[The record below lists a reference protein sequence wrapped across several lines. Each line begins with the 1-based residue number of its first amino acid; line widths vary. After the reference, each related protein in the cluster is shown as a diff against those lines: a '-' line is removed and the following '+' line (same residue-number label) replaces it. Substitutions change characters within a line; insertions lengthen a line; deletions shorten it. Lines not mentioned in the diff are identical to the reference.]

1 MINLGYFTEE
11 LVRVNWACSSGRKF
25 LRRNRLN
32 LNSQTS
38 SKKFLVN
45 WLGLTGH
52 EAKGG
57 NFSGEID

>member
-1 MINLGYFTEE
+1 MINLGYFSEE
-11 LVRVNWACSSGRKF
+11 IDWMWTLD
-25 LRRNRLN
+25 
-32 LNSQTS
+32 SQTS

-52 EAKGG
+52 VAKGG